1 MPHQQMIPVQINHQ
15 QLNYQ
20 VKIENNV
27 LIIFISSSFINVL
40 PVYQYED
47 RDTGQPVIVSA
58 DGQQVYI
65 DGSCQVKLIFQI
77 FFKFYEE
84 ANS

>member
-20 VKIENNV
+20 VQIENNGP
-27 LIIFISSSFINVL
+27 IILLVQATNFL
-40 PVYQYED
+40 TVYQYED